1 MNAMNRPLV
10 PLLSGLALSL
20 AVAFSSNA
28 ADPAPPDASKSTQSA
43 PQERDQYSLRASRDV
58 VLALPEVKAWHDKR
72 QEEASK
78 APHGAPTGGIVTA
91 LRRVDGVKHWAVTL
105 YENPRTDARKW
116 AVFLVRARDGA
127 IFVEGEDG
135 SLLTLE
141 EWRRTRPSV

>member
-1 MNAMNRPLV
+1 MNAIKRSLV
-10 PLLSGLALSL
+10 PLLSGLSLSL
-20 AVAFSSNA
+20 AFAIPSSA
-28 ADPAPPDASKSTQSA
+28 ADTASPDSGKATQSA
-43 PQERDQYSLRASRDV
+43 AQERDQFSLRASRDV

-72 QEEASK
+72 QAEASN
-78 APHGAPTGGIVTA
+78 APHGPPTGGIVTA

-135 SLLTLE
+135 RLLTLE
-141 EWRRTRPSV
+141 AWRRTRPSV